1 MSPIYFRTID
11 KNINTIRLMEEENS
25 ALQQQLK
32 EQEEKKKKKKEMIRK
47 LNDDLRTLQTDKE
60 RLLTR
65 YVHRTWR
72 SGVP

>member
-1 MSPIYFRTID
+1 MNRIEPIYFRTID
-11 KNINTIRLMEEENS
+11 KDINTIRQMQEKNS

-32 EQEEKKKKKKEMIRK
+32 EQEEIQKKKKEMIRK

-65 YVHRTWR
+65 YVH
-72 SGVP
+72 VQD